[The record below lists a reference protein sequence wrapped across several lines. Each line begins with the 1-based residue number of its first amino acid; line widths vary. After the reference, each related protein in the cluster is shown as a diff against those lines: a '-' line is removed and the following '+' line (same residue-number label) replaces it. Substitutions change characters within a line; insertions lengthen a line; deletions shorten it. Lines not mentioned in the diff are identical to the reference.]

1 MREKDLKPI
10 YCSRFIFP
18 IYKFDVIKKD
28 FVPHNAPTILWFFG
42 LLILLLLSF
51 FISFVIETI
60 WEGAFL
66 SILIESLI
74 LLSAMF
80 FSSTTFGLIND
91 VNILMNEAIC
101 K

>member
-1 MREKDLKPI
+1 MREKDTKPI

-28 FVPHNAPTILWFFG
+28 FVPHNLPTILWFVG
-42 LLILLLLSF
+42 LLILLCLSF
-51 FISFVIETI
+51 FISFVVETI
-60 WEGAFL
+60 WEGTFL
-66 SILIESLI
+66 SIVIENLII
-74 LLSAMF
+74 LSAML

-91 VNILMNEAIC
+91 VNIVMNPEIC

>member
-1 MREKDLKPI
+1 M
-10 YCSRFIFP
+10 
-18 IYKFDVIKKD
+18 
-28 FVPHNAPTILWFFG
+28 
-42 LLILLLLSF
+42 ILLLLSF

-66 SILIESLI
+66 SILIETVI

-80 FSSTTFGLIND
+80 VSSTTFGLIND
-91 VNILMNEAIC
+91 VNIFMNETIC